1 MNTTRHAAAL
11 VLLAASS
18 HALAEDGK
26 PGATPAQPTPPKEL
40 SAFMK
45 PLEGN
50 WTCDG
55 KVPAGAFGRGLP
67 AIHNS
72 GGIRFEKNYDGFF
85 YRGEYEMKTEKGV
98 AQPVEL
104 PMKGEIVLGWD
115 PRAQQVLVWHFN
127 GNGTT
132 NFSTG
137 KPQGNTL
144 VTLGGLG
151 NDVKTRETHI
161 VKSEKAHFH
170 KFELDLGKGWI
181 PIVEHHC
188 TR

>member
-1 MNTTRHAAAL
+1 MNTTRRAAAL

-18 HALAEDGK
+18 NALAEDRK
-26 PGATPAQPTPPKEL
+26 PGATPARPTPSKEL
-40 SAFMK
+40 AAFMK
-45 PLEGN
+45 PLEGTWN
-50 WTCDG
+50 CDG
-55 KVPAGAFGRGLP
+55 NVPAGAFGRGLP
-67 AIHNS
+67 ASHNS
-72 GGIRFEKNYDGFF
+72 GGIKFEKNYDGFF
-85 YRGEYEMKTEKGV
+85 YRGEYEMNGV
-98 AQPVEL
+98 ELPVEL

-115 PRAQQVLVWHFN
+115 ARAQQVLVWHFN

-144 VTLGGLG
+144 VTLGELG
-151 NDVKTRETHI
+151 NNMKTRETHI
-161 VKSEKAHFH
+161 VKSDKAHFH
-170 KFELDLGKGWI
+170 KFELDLGKGWV